1 MKYKLAFLLVLFY
14 VYLPPIIM
22 FDICKIEPWVPVRDE
37 IDIAFDEAF
46 DSVYQSM
53 AQLAEQL
60 APLCDAFE
68 KLTTDLS
75 AWCESSAEAL
85 VNSFNDAWNGGEK

>member
-1 MKYKLAFLLVLFY
+1 MKKFKFRIPRPAIV
-14 VYLPPIIM
+14 M

-37 IDIAFDEAF
+37 TDIAFDEAF

-75 AWCESSAEAL
+75 DWCESTAEVL
-85 VNSFNDAWNGGEK
+85 VNSFNDAWNGGK